1 MPIRISFEG
10 IDGSG
15 KTAQIAILEQRLA
28 ALGHTVAVRG
38 YPAYESFFGLEIG
51 RLLGGADPD
60 ATAGSLDPK
69 SMALWYA
76 LDRWLDHARS
86 SGEGVTHLLLNR
98 YTLSNVVY
106 QSMRSR
112 RPEEVRRW
120 VDHLE
125 HEVLNLPRPDAYI
138 ILDTPLR
145 LAGANVLKKETR
157 SYTSEAQDVYERDM
171 ALQRRVQE
179 GYLAAARELP
189 NARIVPSNDGD
200 MLLPPEVIGAR
211 VFAALTEL
219 GLA

>member
-15 KTAQIAILEQRLA
+15 KSADRHPRTAISRTRSHRRGPRLSRVRVLLRAGDRSA
-28 ALGHTVAVRG
+28 ARRRH
-38 YPAYESFFGLEIG
+38 
-51 RLLGGADPD
+51 PD

-112 RPEEVRRW
+112 RPEVRRW

-157 SYTSEAQDVYERDM
+157 SYTSEAQDGRARHGAATAGAGGVPGGG
-171 ALQRRVQE
+171 RV
-179 GYLAAARELP
+179 P

-200 MLLPPEVIGAR
+200 MLPPEVIGAR